1 MSATLVSVNESVFRP
16 SGGFVNYPLDPTL
29 RAQAQAL
36 VAQMTLAEKVDFCSG
51 KDFWH
56 LPELERLQIP
66 SIMVTDEPHGLR
78 KQGQVPTTL
87 VPTAA
92 FPPLASLPPRHW
104 PVLGI

>member
-1 MSATLVSVNESVFRP
+1 M
-16 SGGFVNYPLDPTL
+16 NYPLDPTL

-66 SIMVTDEPHGLR
+66 SIMVTDGPMACAS
-78 KQGQVPTTL
+78 KAKVPTTL
-87 VPTAA
+87 VPIAA
-92 FPPLASLPPRHW
+92 SPPPASLLPRHW
-104 PVLGI
+104 PVLGIWR